1 MTDLQLIFD
10 RTEADVR
17 DGTAKGYYRHTDL
30 NRVQAAV
37 EYLRE
42 LYASYG
48 YDAIP
53 AYTLP
58 VWAENDIPR
67 REQGDTYIRAV
78 RSLDGH
84 FPMPGK
90 PALPASPNRLDYTG
104 ANAIE
109 KFLAMTEDTLGRIAE
124 TWFYCDE
131 VFAGEVDV

>member
-1 MTDLQLIFD
+1 MLDLIYD

-37 EYLRE
+37 AYLRE

-48 YDAIP
+48 YDTIP

-58 VWAENDIPR
+58 TWHENDIPKKN
-67 REQGDTYIRAV
+67 QGDNYIRAILA
-78 RSLDGH
+78 LDGRV
-84 FPMPGK
+84 PMPGK
-90 PALPASPNRLDYTG
+90 PALPRSPDRLDYAG

-109 KFLAMTEDTLGRIAE
+109 KFLTMTEDTLGRIAE
-124 TWFYCDE
+124 AWFYCGE
-131 VFAGEVDV
+131 VYAGEVDV